1 MQITNTAQAGI
12 PVLSVV
18 GSLDATTTADFD
30 AEWKKVL
37 DAGEKRLIVD
47 LAGVDY
53 ISSAGLRGILMLA
66 KVAKVAKVQSA
77 AIAFCGMQGM
87 VADMFKLSGF
97 ASILAIYPDAPTAA
111 VNFPQA

>member
-53 ISSAGLRGILMLA
+53 ICSAGLRGILML
-66 KVAKVAKVQSA
+66 AKVAKVQSA

>member
-1 MQITNTAQAGI
+1 
-12 PVLSVV
+12 
-18 GSLDATTTADFD
+18 
-30 AEWKKVL
+30 
-37 DAGEKRLIVD
+37 
-47 LAGVDY
+47 
-53 ISSAGLRGILMLA
+53 ML
-66 KVAKVAKVQSA
+66 AKVAKVQSA